1 LVRFLVVT
9 VPLAPP
15 TRLRAVLL
23 AALALTVVCAAA
35 FVPAAW
41 ARATPAAEAR
51 NASAAGAAAAAAA
64 ARVGS
69 TAGAG
74 EAPAAGVPAPVRRPS
89 RAGGATVAKILLRT
103 PLRTR
108 AGGGRV
114 VWTARPQ
121 TPYNGL
127 PQRLMVLRERLVDG
141 RRWLQVRLPTRPN
154 DATGWL
160 LRDAVALESTRWWI
174 DVSVGARS
182 VVVRRDG
189 AVVKRMRA
197 VVGAPATPTPRGLF
211 AIYEKVRQPD
221 PRAFLGTW
229 ALHLSAHSNVLDDYG
244 GGDGRAALHGRS
256 GASLADPLGSA
267 RSHGCVR
274 LDNRAVDWLAAR
286 IPAGTPVR
294 IGR

>member
-1 LVRFLVVT
+1 MT
-9 VPLAPP
+9 GPLAPP
-15 TRLRAVLL
+15 TRFPAALVAALLLL
-23 AALALTVVCAAA
+23 ALGGWLAAPV
-35 FVPAAW
+35 
-41 ARATPAAEAR
+41 ARGAEGSGAGRTGATAS
-51 NASAAGAAAAAAA
+51 ASAAGVPG
-64 ARVGS
+64 R
-69 TAGAG
+69 AGDDFAPGG
-74 EAPAAGVPAPVRRPS
+74 EVAEQPVRAPS
-89 RAGGATVAKILLRT
+89 RADGTTVAKILVPTRLRSR
-103 PLRTR
+103 P
-108 AGGGRV
+108 GGGRV

-127 PQRLMVLRERLVDG
+127 PQRLMALRERTVGG
-141 RRWLQVRLPTRPN
+141 RRWVQVRLPERPN

-160 LRDAVALESTRWWI
+160 LRDAVALEETRWWI
-174 DVSVGARS
+174 DVFVGART
-182 VVVRRDG
+182 VVVRREG
-189 AVVKRMRA
+189 AVVKRFRA

-229 ALHLSAHSNVLDDYG
+229 ALHLTAHSDVLDDYG

-256 GASLADPLGSA
+256 GASLADPLGTA

-286 IPAGTPVR
+286 IPAGTPMR

>member
-1 LVRFLVVT
+1 MIHFLVVPRT
-9 VPLAPP
+9 ISPP
-15 TRLRAVLL
+15 TRLLAVAVAFALSCGLL
-23 AALALTVVCAAA
+23 APVAGAAEGGAAA
-35 FVPAAW
+35 RAGVVAGPAEPADGTERGGGQTAEEP
-41 ARATPAAEAR
+41 ARPPSR
-51 NASAAGAAAAAAA
+51 AAGA
-64 ARVGS
+64 
-69 TAGAG
+69 
-74 EAPAAGVPAPVRRPS
+74 
-89 RAGGATVAKILLRT
+89 TVVKILV
-103 PLRTR
+103 RTR
-108 AGGGRV
+108 LRARPDGGRV

-127 PQRLMVLRERLVDG
+127 PQRLMALRERVVDG
-141 RRWLQVRLPTRPN
+141 RRWVQVRLPARPN

-160 LRDAVALESTRWWI
+160 LRDAVAFERTRWWI
-174 DVSVGARS
+174 DVSVGART

-189 AVVKRMRA
+189 EVVRRMRA

-229 ALHLSAHSNVLDDYG
+229 ALHLTAHSDVLDDYG

-256 GASLADPLGSA
+256 GASLADPLGTA

-286 IPAGTPVR
+286 VPAGTPVR